1 MEEAILTFALWVE
14 LTLEAIAIVV
24 VAGGAAQAVV
34 GLIRFVGLK
43 NRTNSDARAVWLAF
57 AHWLIAALTFQLAA
71 DIVHTTV
78 APGWDDIGRVAAIAV
93 VRTFLTFFLDRDI
106 ESIREHQR
114 ESQGESHARRS

>member
-1 MEEAILTFALWVE
+1 MEDAIVAFAFYVE
-14 LTLEAIAIVV
+14 LTLEAIAIVI
-24 VAGGAAQAVV
+24 VAGGATQAVV
-34 GLIRFVGLK
+34 GLIRLVGMK
-43 NRTNSDARAVWLAF
+43 SRTNSDARAVWLAF

-106 ESIREHQR
+106 ESIREQQR
-114 ESQGESHARRS
+114 ESHGASHARR